1 MRRLFYFLFCQS
13 FRLCENICMLP
24 SSLIAR
30 ALSRLLSHDD
40 AARRLLAAHARE
52 TLQVRMPPL
61 STTLKI
67 TVEGTFEAGASS
79 LSEKD
84 LTVSVEFPLSS
95 LPLMAQGKEAAL
107 RSAKISG
114 QAALLQDIS
123 KAFTSLPLA
132 AEAELERVVGPILAN
147 EAVRFFRALKALGDN
162 AQSSLHEAGKRY
174 LHTEAELV
182 AERDDVSKFASDIQ
196 RLRIDLQRL
205 QTRVA
210 KLA

>member
-1 MRRLFYFLFCQS
+1 MVC
-13 FRLCENICMLP
+13 RLCENTGMLP

-30 ALSRLLSHDD
+30 ALTRLLSHDD
-40 AARRLLAAHARE
+40 AARKLLATHVGE

-61 STTLKI
+61 STTLAI
-67 TVEGTFEAGASS
+67 TADGSFEAGPS
-79 LSEKD
+79 LLTDKD

-95 LPLMAQGKEAAL
+95 LPLIAQGKEAAL

-114 QAALLQDIS
+114 QAALLQDIA
-123 KAFTSLPLA
+123 KALTSLPFA

-147 EAVRFFRALKALGDN
+147 EAIRFFRALKALGDN

-174 LHTEAELV
+174 LHTEAQLV

-205 QTRVA
+205 QVRVA